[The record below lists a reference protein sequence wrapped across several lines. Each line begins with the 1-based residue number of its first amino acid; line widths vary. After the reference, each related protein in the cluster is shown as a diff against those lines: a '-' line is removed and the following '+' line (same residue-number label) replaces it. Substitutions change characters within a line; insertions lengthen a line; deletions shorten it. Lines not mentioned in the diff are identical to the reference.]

1 MSEYQYYEFLALD
14 RPLSDAELAEV
25 RMLSTRAEISR
36 TRFVNE
42 YQWGDFRG
50 NPAALMDHWYDA
62 HLYFANWGTR
72 ILMLRLPSAVL
83 DVSTAHRY
91 CDGDGAIVR
100 RSGKNVVLEWRSEDE
115 DADEYW
121 VDGNEGPLA
130 ALVGVRAELA
140 AGDLRPL
147 YLGWLAALGANRY
160 GLDPEAGDA
169 AVLEPRVPPGLNRL
183 TGSQRALADFL
194 RVDADLLDAAAEASA
209 ALGEAAGDED
219 EGALVDRWIKGLSA
233 RQKDEALRRL
243 LRRDGDP
250 HVRTEMLRAVR
261 PRGIEPGPGTR
272 TVFSLLQAG
281 AERAQ
286 ARERERQRELVQE
299 RARREEDARR
309 GRERRLDALAD
320 RGERPWAE
328 VNALIATKTPRQYDD
343 AVALLADLEAL
354 SRRGGDPSAFATRLA
369 ELRSAHQRKPSLIER
384 LDRAGLR

>member
-194 RVDADLLDAAAEASA
+194 RVDADLLDAAAEESTAF
-209 ALGEAAGDED
+209 GEAADDED
-219 EGALVDRWIKGLSA
+219 DVLVDRWIKGLSA

-243 LRRDGDP
+243 LRRDRDP

-309 GRERRLDALAD
+309 GRERRLDALAE

-328 VNALIATKTPRQYDD
+328 VNALIAMKTARHYDE

>member
-14 RPLSDAELAEV
+14 RPLTDAEFAEV
-25 RMLSTRAEISR
+25 RRLSTRAEISR
-36 TRFVNE
+36 TRLVNE

-50 NPAALMDHWYDA
+50 DTAALMDRWYDA

-72 ILMLRLPSAVL
+72 ILMLRLPSVLL
-83 DVSTAHRY
+83 DVSTARWY
-91 CDGDGAIVR
+91 CDGDGALVR
-100 RSGKNVVLEWRSEDE
+100 SSGKNVVLEWRSEDE
-115 DADEYW
+115 GGGEYW
-121 VDGNEGPLA
+121 VDGGAGPLA

-147 YLGWLAALGANRY
+147 YLGWLATLGMNQY
-160 GLDPEAGDA
+160 GVDSETGDA
-169 AVLEPRVPPGLNRL
+169 EVLEPRVPPGLNRL
-183 TGSQRALADFL
+183 TGSQRALAEFL
-194 RVDADLLDAAAEASA
+194 RVDTDLLDAAAEASA
-209 ALGEAAGDED
+209 ALGKAADDED

-261 PRGIEPGPGTR
+261 PLGIEPGPGTR
-272 TVFSLLQAG
+272 TVFSLLQAR

-286 ARERERQRELVQE
+286 ARERERQRELAQE
-299 RARREEDARR
+299 RARREEDVRR
-309 GRERRLDALAD
+309 GRERRLDELAC

-328 VNALIATKTPRQYDD
+328 VNALIAMKTARQYDE

-354 SRRGGDPSAFATRLA
+354 SRRGGDPSVFAARLA
-369 ELRSAHQRKPSLIER
+369 ELRSTHQRKPSLIER
-384 LDRAGLR
+384 LDRAGLQ

>member
-14 RPLSDAELAEV
+14 RALTDAEFAEV
-25 RMLSTRAEISR
+25 RTLSTRAEISR

-50 NPAALMDHWYDA
+50 NPATLMDHWYDA

-72 ILMLRLPSAVL
+72 ILMLRLPSVLL
-83 DVSTAHRY
+83 DVSTAHWY
-91 CDGDGAIVR
+91 CDGDDALVR
-100 RSGKNVVLEWRSEDE
+100 SSGKNVVLEWRSEDE

-121 VDGNEGPLA
+121 VDGSEGPLA

-147 YLGWLAALGANRY
+147 YLGWLAALGTKRY
-160 GLDPEAGDA
+160 GLDSEAGDA
-169 AVLEPRVPPGLNRL
+169 DVLEPKVPPGLNRL

-209 ALGEAAGDED
+209 ALGKAAGDKD
-219 EGALVDRWIKGLSA
+219 DVLVDRWIKGLSA

-243 LRRDGDP
+243 LRHDGDP

-272 TVFSLLQAG
+272 TVLSLLQAG
-281 AERAQ
+281 TERAE
-286 ARERERQRELVQE
+286 ARQRERQRELAQE

-309 GRERRLDALAD
+309 GRERRLDALAE

-328 VNALIATKTPRQYDD
+328 MNALIAMKTARHYDE
-343 AVALLADLEAL
+343 AVVLLADLEAL
-354 SRRGGDPSAFATRLA
+354 SRRGGDPSAFAARLT

>member
-14 RPLSDAELAEV
+14 RPLTDDEFAEV
-25 RMLSTRAEISR
+25 RTFSTRAEISR

-42 YQWGDFRG
+42 YQWGDFHG
-50 NPAALMDHWYDA
+50 DPAALMDRWFDA

-72 ILMLRLPSAVL
+72 ILMLRLPSALL
-83 DVSTAHRY
+83 DLSTAHWY
-91 CDGDGAIVR
+91 GDGDGALVR
-100 RSGKNVVLEWRSEDE
+100 SSGKNVVLEWHSEDE
-115 DADEYW
+115 GGGEYW
-121 VDGNEGPLA
+121 VDGGEGPLA

-147 YLGWLAALGANRY
+147 YLGWLAALGASRY
-160 GLDPEAGDA
+160 GHAAEAGDA
-169 AVLEPRVPPGLNRL
+169 DVFEPRVPPGLNRL
-183 TGSQRALADFL
+183 TGAQRALAEFL
-194 RVDADLLDAAAEASA
+194 RVDADLLDAAAETSA
-209 ALGEAAGDED
+209 ALGKAAVDED

-243 LRRDGDP
+243 LRRGGDP

-261 PRGIEPGPGTR
+261 PGGIEPGPGTR

-281 AERAQ
+281 TERAQ

-309 GRERRLDALAD
+309 GRERRIDALAD

-328 VNALIATKTPRQYDD
+328 VNALIAMKTARHYDE
-343 AVALLADLEAL
+343 AVALLTDLEAL

-369 ELRSAHQRKPSLIER
+369 DLRIAHQRKPNLIER
-384 LDRAGLR
+384 LDRAELR